1 MQDLA
6 SVESVSARLET
17 VLIRLSA
24 HFRSMP
30 ESKLLGRL
38 PDGRSRAAAGH
49 ELAGR
54 VALAAQGVEDRD
66 LREPPAWRAL
76 PFEGPFVVG
85 DQIGVTGHDLLV
97 ASAMAISASVMGI
110 SRSAM
115 AIGAS
120 AMAKDVSAMTGDGYG
135 RGDGDSGLGRGD
147 GVSEVWVPGAAARA
161 GDEGCAR
168 VAVGELLGRVL
179 SEAEGLARIL

>member
-1 MQDLA
+1 VQDLA

-17 VLIRLSA
+17 VLTRLSA

-49 ELAGR
+49 ELAGL
-54 VALAAQGVEDRD
+54 VALAAQGVEDQDR
-66 LREPPAWRAL
+66 RKPPAWRAL

-97 ASAMAISASVMGI
+97 ASA
-110 SRSAM
+110 SAM
-115 AIGAS
+115 AIS
-120 AMAKDVSAMTGDGYG
+120 GDEDAGS
-135 RGDGDSGLGRGD
+135 SG
-147 GVSEVWVPGAAARA
+147 VWVPGDGGGR
-161 GDEGCAR
+161 CTR
-168 VAVGELLGRVL
+168 VGVGELLGRVL
-179 SEAEGLARIL
+179 GEAEELARIL

>member
-1 MQDLA
+1 VQDLA

-17 VLIRLSA
+17 VLTRLSA

-49 ELAGR
+49 ELAGL
-54 VALAAQGVEDRD
+54 VALAAQGVEDQDR
-66 LREPPAWRAL
+66 RKPPAWRAL

-97 ASAMAISASVMGI
+97 ASAMAITGDE
-110 SRSAM
+110 
-115 AIGAS
+115 
-120 AMAKDVSAMTGDGYG
+120 DVS
-135 RGDGDSGLGRGD
+135 S
-147 GVSEVWVPGAAARA
+147 SEVWVPGDGGSR
-161 GDEGCAR
+161 CTR
-168 VAVGELLGRVL
+168 VGVGELLGRVL
-179 SEAEGLARIL
+179 GEAEELARIL

>member
-1 MQDLA
+1 VQDLA

-24 HFRSMP
+24 RFRSMP

-49 ELAGR
+49 ELAGL

-66 LREPPAWRAL
+66 RRKPPAWRAL
-76 PFEGPFVVG
+76 PFDGPFVVG

-97 ASAMAISASVMGI
+97 ASAVAIS
-110 SRSAM
+110 
-115 AIGAS
+115 
-120 AMAKDVSAMTGDGYG
+120 GDGA
-135 RGDGDSGLGRGD
+135 GDGDMDRDGDTDEDGGL
-147 GVSEVWVPGAAARA
+147 STVWVRGGGGDDRCCARA
-161 GDEGCAR
+161 G
-168 VAVGELLGRVL
+168 VGELLGTVL
-179 SEAEGLARIL
+179 GEAEELARII

>member
-49 ELAGR
+49 ELAGM

-66 LREPPAWRAL
+66 RPVPPAWRAL
-76 PFEGPFVVG
+76 PFDGPFVVG
-85 DQIGVTGHDLLV
+85 DQIGVAGHDLLV
-97 ASAMAISASVMGI
+97 ACAGVAAVDPAAEVWA
-110 SRSAM
+110 RTT
-115 AIGAS
+115 
-120 AMAKDVSAMTGDGYG
+120 VGDGPRPRCERVG
-135 RGDGDSGLGRGD
+135 IEELLRRVL
-147 GVSEVWVPGAAARA
+147 AAAEALA
-161 GDEGCAR
+161 G
-168 VAVGELLGRVL
+168 VL
-179 SEAEGLARIL
+179 